1 MKRKLIKLEDKS
13 KIKHYKEIILLFVV
27 PREKMAKMET
37 EEIFKEIV
45 GAYFL
50 EMIEDMIPWL
60 QGQ

>member
-1 MKRKLIKLEDKS
+1 MKRELIKLEDKS
-13 KIKHYKEIILLFVV
+13 KEIKHYKEIILLFVV

-50 EMIEDMIPWL
+50 ETIEDMIP
-60 QGQ
+60 